1 MLILGTNSFIRS
13 TLKLK
18 LPAVH
23 KFNFKVLPAE
33 SKPPN
38 TLNCTHL
45 SIEQF
50 DVGASYNEM
59 QKKWK
64 ENTQCYT
71 CIKHHF
77 N

>member
-38 TLNCTHL
+38 TLDCTHL
-45 SIEQF
+45 SIEKF
-50 DVGASYNEM
+50 DVGASNNKM
-59 QKKWK
+59 QKKM
-64 ENTQCYT
+64 ERE
-71 CIKHHF
+71 
-77 N
+77 